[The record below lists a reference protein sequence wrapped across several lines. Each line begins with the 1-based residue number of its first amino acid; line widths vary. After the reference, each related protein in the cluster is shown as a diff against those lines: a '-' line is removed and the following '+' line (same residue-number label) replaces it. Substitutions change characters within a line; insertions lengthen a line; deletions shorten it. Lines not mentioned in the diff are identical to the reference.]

1 MIEKHLVNGLEVFS
15 AKPDQNATQKP
26 PLLFIHGAYV
36 GAWTWV
42 DHYLPWFAEQ
52 GYRCFALSLS
62 GHGGSQRR
70 NYIHLQTVSDYVDD
84 VLSVMDWLGEMPV
97 VIGHSLGGFV
107 AQKALERRYA
117 AGLVLMCSA
126 PPQGMMAGQFHLLM
140 TQPSA
145 LLDLN
150 QMLESGQQ
158 SQHVLRDALFAEPA
172 DEIDVNRYLLRMQPE
187 SQRAI
192 WDVSIFHEA
201 GLAKLDRP
209 PMLILGAEKDTIV
222 PPFLVQATAKTYGQ
236 HAKIFRG
243 MGHALTH
250 EKSWVR
256 VTSAIRDWLEKDVLS
271 TLLPDDIAT

>member
-1 MIEKHLVNGLEVFS
+1 MIEKNLIDGLEVFS
-15 AKPDQNATQKP
+15 AKPESGSNAK

-36 GAWTWV
+36 GGWTWV
-42 DHYLPWFAEQ
+42 DHYLPWFAAQ
-52 GYRCFALSLS
+52 GYSCHALSLR

-70 NYIHLQTVSDYVDD
+70 GYIHLQTIADYVDD
-84 VLSVMDWLGEMPV
+84 VWRVMDWLGEMPV

-126 PPQGMMAGQFHLLM
+126 PPQGMMASQFHLML

-150 QMLESGQQ
+150 QMLESGQ
-158 SQHVLRDALFAEPA
+158 SSPHVLRDALFAEPV
-172 DEIDVNRYLLRMQPE
+172 DEIDANRYLLRMQPE
-187 SQRAI
+187 SHRAI

-201 GLAKLDRP
+201 GLAALQRP
-209 PMLILGAEKDTIV
+209 PMLILGAEKDTVV
-222 PPFLVQATAKTYGQ
+222 PPFLVQSTAKTYGLQ
-236 HAKIFRG
+236 AKIFRG

-250 EKSWVR
+250 EKSWMR
-256 VTSAIRDWLEKDVLS
+256 VTSTIREWMEKEVNP
-271 TLLPDDIAT
+271 TGAP